1 MFEPFYIVKIV
12 STEGLKLR
20 RVTKQSIYPP
30 LVFHVLDTVV
40 KCLSP
45 YQKKEDDYLFVFS
58 RV

>member
-1 MFEPFYIVKIV
+1 MFEPFYIAKIV

-45 YQKKEDDYLFVFS
+45 YLKKDDYLFVFS